1 MAGGGVGEEGV
12 DLEERH
18 LLEADVDDAD
28 LVSHERGKIRL
39 AGARLA
45 DHQEAIGPARGA

>member
-1 MAGGGVGEEGV
+1 MGEEGV
-12 DLEERH
+12 DWGERH
-18 LLEADVDDAD
+18 LLEADVDDSE
-28 LVSHERGKIRL
+28 LVGHQRGKIRL